1 MSRSWSTAVLLLV
14 LVSVGLSWSNISNY
28 IVLIITTIVRQPIGY
43 HRRRCWLL
51 EMSSSI
57 SVTICPKRAVR
68 FWLPVTVAEQ

>member
-43 HRRRCWLL
+43 HRRRWLL

-57 SVTICPKRAVR
+57 SVTICPK
-68 FWLPVTVAEQ
+68 